1 MSDQEKIQAEEIL
14 CSNISTS
21 TIEYYATDA
30 CYKAFQSEFT
40 AAMADVESEEERE
53 YLYSRFPN
61 IRTEIL
67 SQLNI

>member
-1 MSDQEKIQAEEIL
+1 MTDEQKHQAEEIL
-14 CSNISTS
+14 FSNISIS
-21 TIEYYATDA
+21 TIEYYVNDA
-30 CYKAFQSEFT
+30 CYKAFESEFT
-40 AAMADVESEEERE
+40 AAMADVEDEEERE